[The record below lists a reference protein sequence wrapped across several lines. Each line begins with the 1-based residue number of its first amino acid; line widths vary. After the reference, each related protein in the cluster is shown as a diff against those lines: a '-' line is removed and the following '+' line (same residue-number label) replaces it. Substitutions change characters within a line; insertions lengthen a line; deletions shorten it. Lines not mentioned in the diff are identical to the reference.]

1 MVSIHPLLIQFCF
14 LLLIIADETVY
25 DKPDQIDAVPEHD
38 PALDPEVLVAEGEV
52 LGEDHYEDDDLDDLD
67 ATTDELI
74 RDALDAMS
82 DDEVESY
89 IADLLEREL
98 AAGGE
103 EYEIDIDFDDI
114 EEEDLG
120 ENVVRFN
127 PKDTVH

>member
-1 MVSIHPLLIQFCF
+1 MVSIQPLLIQFCF
-14 LLLIIADETVY
+14 LLLIIADEKVY

-82 DDEVESY
+82 DDEVESLG
-89 IADLLEREL
+89 DLM
-98 AAGGE
+98 G
-103 EYEIDIDFDDI
+103 IDDDDD
-114 EEEDLG
+114 EEEPDDYVDEFTNAEG
-120 ENVVRFN
+120 
-127 PKDTVH
+127 